1 MIAIAHVIAI
11 SLYLGAAALAAT
23 PFARPVKAPVR
34 SVAGL
39 LGLGVAAHVIA
50 LAVFA
55 ARAGEV
61 PMTGLGPALSFAGLA
76 LATTL
81 VLAELLARDASLT
94 IVAAP
99 LAALPTT
106 FANIIGLTPG

>member
-1 MIAIAHVIAI
+1 MIAIAHFIAI
-11 SLYLGAAALAAT
+11 SLYLGAAVLAAT
-23 PFARPVKAPVR
+23 RFARPVKAPVR

-39 LGLGVAAHVIA
+39 LGLGVASHVTA

-76 LATTL
+76 LAATL
-81 VLAELLARDASLT
+81 ALAELLARDASLT
-94 IVAAP
+94 LIAAP
-99 LAALPTT
+99 LAAL
-106 FANIIGLTPG
+106 